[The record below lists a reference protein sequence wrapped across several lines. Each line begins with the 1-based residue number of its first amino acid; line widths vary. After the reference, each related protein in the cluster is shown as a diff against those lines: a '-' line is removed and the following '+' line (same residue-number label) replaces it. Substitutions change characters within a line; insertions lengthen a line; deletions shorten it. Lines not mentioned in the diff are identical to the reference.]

1 VRSASRGIDGEPA
14 VGRVSKHSAGILP
27 YRWHQGTWQV
37 LLAHPG
43 GPFWAR
49 KDAGAWS
56 VAKGEYLPPESPL
69 AAALREFEEETGQR
83 LTGPFVPLQS
93 VRLKSGKVIEAFAT
107 ESDWDL
113 SGFHSNL
120 FEIVDAKGVARQYPE
135 VDRVEWFALETA
147 AHKIHPGQLPFLAR
161 LQDHLAA
168 QAR

>member
-1 VRSASRGIDGEPA
+1 MT
-14 VGRVSKHSAGILP
+14 KHSAGVLP
-27 YRWHQGTWQV
+27 YRRHEGAWQV

-43 GPFWAR
+43 GPYWAR

-56 VAKGEYLPPESPL
+56 LAKGEYLPPEPPL
-69 AAALREFEEETGQR
+69 AAALREFEEETGHH
-83 LTGPFVPLQS
+83 LSGPFVPLQS

-113 SGFHSNL
+113 AGFRSNW
-120 FEIVDAKGVARQYPE
+120 FEVVDAKGVARRYPE

-147 AHKIHPGQLPFLAR
+147 ARKIHPGQLPFLAR

-168 QAR
+168 AAR